1 MLRVREF
8 IYRFTYYVQRKL
20 GEAGTTIWFKACPRC
35 KQGLIMFA
43 KDIYDEHIQCLQCG
57 YMKDVN
63 DESEA
68 LSIIT
73 GASHSDGTLSEA
85 TQPPRPTRMVG

>member
-1 MLRVREF
+1 M
-8 IYRFTYYVQRKL
+8 
-20 GEAGTTIWFKACPRC
+20 TIWFKACPRC

>member
-1 MLRVREF
+1 MPNVFPALKASMGTWE
-8 IYRFTYYVQRKL
+8 YYTIKMSMKELSASVQ
-20 GEAGTTIWFKACPRC
+20 
-35 KQGLIMFA
+35 FA

-73 GASHSDGTLSEA
+73 GASHSGGTLSEA
-85 TQPPRPTRMVG
+85 TQPPGPTRMVG

>member
-1 MLRVREF
+1 
-8 IYRFTYYVQRKL
+8 
-20 GEAGTTIWFKACPRC
+20 
-35 KQGLIMFA
+35 MFA

-73 GASHSDGTLSEA
+73 GASHSGGTLSEA
-85 TQPPRPTRMVG
+85 TQPPGPTTMVG

>member
-1 MLRVREF
+1 MEF

-20 GEAGTTIWFKACPRC
+20 GEAGMTIWFKACPRC
-35 KQGLIMFA
+35 KQGLIVFT

-85 TQPPRPTRMVG
+85 THPPGPTGMVG

>member
-1 MLRVREF
+1 
-8 IYRFTYYVQRKL
+8 
-20 GEAGTTIWFKACPRC
+20 
-35 KQGLIMFA
+35 MFA

-85 TQPPRPTRMVG
+85 THPPGPTGMVG